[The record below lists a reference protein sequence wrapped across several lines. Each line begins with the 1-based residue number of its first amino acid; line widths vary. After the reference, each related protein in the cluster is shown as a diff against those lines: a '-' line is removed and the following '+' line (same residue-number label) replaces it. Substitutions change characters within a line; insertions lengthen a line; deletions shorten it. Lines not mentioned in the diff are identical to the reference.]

1 MSGAVLLADAGGTFT
16 RLALAEDGVIGPQS
30 VVESGAHASFAEAA
44 RRYLAETGGRPRR
57 AAIAAAGP
65 LVHGVVTLT
74 NGPGWR
80 IAPDEIAA
88 ALALDEVRVVNDF
101 AALAAAAPHLSG
113 AALGPIAPGEA
124 DPNGAIAVIGPGTG
138 LGVALLAPLGGGR
151 YRVLPGEG
159 GHAGLSP
166 ATPREMA
173 VLAALVARLGHVKA
187 EHVLSGGGLE
197 TLWRT
202 LAALDGAPDADA
214 PAAAEIA
221 ARAAG
226 RACARSCEAVAL
238 FTGWLGGFAG
248 DVALIAGA
256 TGGVYLAGGIL
267 PRWGALF
274 DAAAFRARFIAKGT
288 HRALMEAIPVRLILD
303 PLAAF
308 RGLLS
313 LFDGAR

>member
-1 MSGAVLLADAGGTFT
+1 MCC
-16 RLALAEDGVIGPQS
+16 
-30 VVESGAHASFAEAA
+30 
-44 RRYLAETGGRPRR
+44 
-57 AAIAAAGP
+57 
-65 LVHGVVTLT
+65 
-74 NGPGWR
+74 
-80 IAPDEIAA
+80 
-88 ALALDEVRVVNDF
+88 
-101 AALAAAAPHLSG
+101 
-113 AALGPIAPGEA
+113 
-124 DPNGAIAVIGPGTG
+124 
-138 LGVALLAPLGGGR
+138 
-151 YRVLPGEG
+151 
-159 GHAGLSP
+159 
-166 ATPREMA
+166 
-173 VLAALVARLGHVKA
+173 
-187 EHVLSGGGLE
+187 
-197 TLWRT
+197 
-202 LAALDGAPDADA
+202 
-214 PAAAEIA
+214 
-221 ARAAG
+221 RAAG